1 MSLLEEGEALG
12 FTSWRPKTVV
22 LGFSWCPRLTKFLV
36 GHDLY

>member
-22 LGFSWCPRLTKFLV
+22 LGFSW
-36 GHDLY
+36 